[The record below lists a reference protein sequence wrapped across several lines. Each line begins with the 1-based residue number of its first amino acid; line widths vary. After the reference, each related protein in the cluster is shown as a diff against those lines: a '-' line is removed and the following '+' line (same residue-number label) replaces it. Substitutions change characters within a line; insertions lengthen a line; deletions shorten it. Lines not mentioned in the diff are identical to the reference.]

1 MTPSDHLERAATA
14 PKELTRIRNAAI
26 VGLGLG
32 VPERVVTNDDL
43 AKFVDTNDEWIQ
55 TRTGISTRRIADN
68 ATATSDLALIAA
80 QNALIDAKMDASE
93 LDLILCATTSGDY
106 IWPSTAC
113 VVQAKLGAKR
123 AGAFDLAAACSGF
136 CYGLAVAD
144 GFIKSGMMQKILVIG
159 ADTLTKQVNWTDR
172 GTCVL
177 FGDGAGAAVLT
188 ACSSDEGIL
197 TSVLGADGS
206 GIESV
211 WIPAGGTRTPFT
223 HEVIDNGEHLLRMRG
238 QEVYKFAVN
247 IVPQSISD
255 ALDNVCLRP
264 QDVDLLVLHQAN
276 ARIMSAI
283 AERLEIPPEKVF
295 VNVDRYGNTS
305 AGTIPIALTEAQE
318 QGRLKRGDLVVT
330 CGYGAGLTWATNVMR
345 WGKDQ

>member
-1 MTPSDHLERAATA
+1 MTPSEPKDRAENA
-14 PKELTRIRNAAI
+14 PEELTRTRNTAI

-32 VPERVVTNDDL
+32 VPERIVTNDDL

-55 TRTGISTRRIADN
+55 TRTGISTRRIADS
-68 ATATSDLALIAA
+68 ATATSDLALLAA
-80 QNALIDAKMDASE
+80 QNALSDAKIDASE

-113 VVQAKLGAKR
+113 VLQEKLGAKR

-136 CYGLAVAD
+136 CYGLATAD
-144 GFIKSGMMQKILVIG
+144 GFIKSGMMQKILVVG
-159 ADTLTKQVNWTDR
+159 ADTLTKQVDWTDR

-188 ACSSDEGIL
+188 ACSPDEGIL

-206 GIESV
+206 GVESI
-211 WIPAGGTRTPFT
+211 WIPAGGTRTPLT
-223 HEVIDNGEHLLRMRG
+223 HDALDNNEHLLRMRG
-238 QEVYKFAVN
+238 QEVYKFAVS
-247 IVPQSISD
+247 IVPQSILD
-255 ALDNVCLRP
+255 ALNTVCLRP

-276 ARIMSAI
+276 ARIMYAI
-283 AERLEIPPEKVF
+283 AERLGIPAEKVF

-305 AGTIPIALTEAQE
+305 AGTIPIALTEAQQ

-345 WGKDQ
+345 WGKD